1 MNAEEAEALKQQLLA
16 NDEKFAALVQEHH
29 QYEERLSVLAEL
41 HYPSEEEQ
49 LEEATLKK
57 KKLFLKDQ
65 MEDIMRH
72 HKEQQHVAST

>member
-1 MNAEEAEALKQQLLA
+1 MNVEEAEALKQQLLA
-16 NDEKFAALVQEHH
+16 NDEKFAALAQEHH
-29 QYEERLSVLAEL
+29 EYEERLIVLAEL

-72 HKEQQHVAST
+72 HKEQQHVAGT

>member
-1 MNAEEAEALKQQLLA
+1 MNAEEAEALRQQLLA
-16 NDEKFAALVQEHH
+16 NDETFAALAQEHH
-29 QYEERLSVLAEL
+29 QYEERLTVLAEL

-65 MEDIMRH
+65 MEDMLRH
-72 HKEQQHVAST
+72 HKEHQQVAGT